1 MTARSSKMTL
11 FCAGGH
17 GERFFPHVTTFPG
30 RCRSPHLGKE
40 NQRCGA
46 GIGLCADAVR
56 GGMTIHGA
64 KPVPR
69 GSWPGTSQ
77 AEPPSPFFPFF
88 SQSSPPGNPAKN
100 TRKRPE
106 GIPSRDGFPRPGKAR
121 IVE

>member
-1 MTARSSKMTL
+1 MAL

-64 KPVPR
+64 KPVLR

-77 AEPPSPFFPFF
+77 AEPPSPFFPLFLPK
-88 SQSSPPGNPAKN
+88 QSSRQSGEKYPQTSGGYPFSE
-100 TRKRPE
+100 R
-106 GIPSRDGFPRPGKAR
+106 ISPSGKSSDR
-121 IVE
+121 